1 MITVPAYRSPE
12 KGQMMSTFFA
22 SVRDHLVIKMANQD
36 PGVTPNSNGLPGLSA
51 LKQMAG
57 ALVTFGLVVCVAAF
71 VISAAVWALGSFANN
86 AHHAGRGKTG
96 CLIAAGAAI
105 LISSANTIIRWFSG
119 VTVG

>member
-1 MITVPAYRSPE
+1 
-12 KGQMMSTFFA
+12 MSAFFA
-22 SVRDHLVIKMANQD
+22 PLRDHLMIRTANQD

-57 ALVTFGLVVCVAAF
+57 ALVTFGLVACVAGF
-71 VISAAVWALGSFANN
+71 VISAAVWALGSFSQN
-86 AHHAGRGKTG
+86 AHHAGKGKTG

-119 VTVG
+119 VSVV